1 MKIQYL
7 LNKPDDEPIAKS
19 WVPPGQ
25 RWPVMAAS
33 SAPTLHVNDSRS
45 HPHESQACSPL
56 LDATFGLIG
65 GKSNRDPPPAGS
77 NTKPHGRKLF
87 ACPHCSRSF
96 GRRQELRR
104 HCRCVHATETPWVC
118 PACQKG
124 FGRIDALRSH
134 LATKKA
140 QSVGCRFILGDL
152 SIPLIVSLSAVA
164 VV

>member
-45 HPHESQACSPL
+45 HPHESQACSSLLVTCPHPL
-56 LDATFGLIG
+56 APF
-65 GKSNRDPPPAGS
+65 SAGS
-77 NTKPHGRKLF
+77 NTKPHERKLF